1 LPLFLIVEAMTELEY
16 ILKQVKF
23 FHYKGW
29 ETGELRKCVDMLPK
43 LSREELLALYR
54 SRWVS
59 EGDPIKENIFNI
71 LFKDKVGK
79 REQRIRTE
87 DTDALILEFKDKKGG
102 NVSLARKE
110 LRDRYKA
117 GKDKQKIS
125 AAFNSSTKSDQQW
138 VKWQVRKELYGNSGN
153 NGYQWKN
160 RGGNK

>member
-1 LPLFLIVEAMTELEY
+1 MTELEY

-59 EGDPIKENIFNI
+59 EGDPIKENIFNN

-79 REQRIRTE
+79 REQRIKTE

-138 VKWQVRKELYGNSGN
+138 LKWQIRKEQYGYSGLT
-153 NGYQWKN
+153 GKSPT
-160 RGGNK
+160 RVAG

>member
-1 LPLFLIVEAMTELEY
+1 MTEYEY
-16 ILKQVKF
+16 ILKQAKL

-29 ETGELRKCVDMLPK
+29 ESGELRKCVDMLPS

-54 SRWVS
+54 SRWIS
-59 EGDPIKENIFNI
+59 EGDPVKENIFNI

-79 REQRIRTE
+79 REERIKTE

-102 NVSLARKE
+102 SVALARKE

>member
-1 LPLFLIVEAMTELEY
+1 MTELEY

-54 SRWVS
+54 SRWIS

-79 REQRIRTE
+79 REQRIKTE

-138 VKWQVRKELYGNSGN
+138 LKWQIRKEQYGYFGLTGKSPTRVAG
-153 NGYQWKN
+153 
-160 RGGNK
+160 

>member
-1 LPLFLIVEAMTELEY
+1 MTELEY

-79 REQRIRTE
+79 REQRIKTE

-110 LRDRYKA
+110 LRNRYKA

-138 VKWQVRKELYGNSGN
+138 LKWQIRKEQYGYSGLT
-153 NGYQWKN
+153 GKSPT
-160 RGGNK
+160 RVAG

>member
-1 LPLFLIVEAMTELEY
+1 MTELEY

-110 LRDRYKA
+110 LRDRYKS

-138 VKWQVRKELYGNSGN
+138 LKWQIRKEQYGYSGLT
-153 NGYQWKN
+153 GKSPT
-160 RGGNK
+160 RVAG

>member
-1 LPLFLIVEAMTELEY
+1 MTELEY

-54 SRWVS
+54 SRWIS

-79 REQRIRTE
+79 REQRIKTE

-138 VKWQVRKELYGNSGN
+138 LKWQIRKEQYGYSGLT
-153 NGYQWKN
+153 GKSPT
-160 RGGNK
+160 RVVG

>member
-1 LPLFLIVEAMTELEY
+1 MTELEY

-59 EGDPIKENIFNI
+59 EGDSIKENIFNI

-79 REQRIRTE
+79 REQRIKTE

-138 VKWQVRKELYGNSGN
+138 LKWQIRKEQYGYSGLT
-153 NGYQWKN
+153 GKSPT
-160 RGGNK
+160 RVVG

>member
-1 LPLFLIVEAMTELEY
+1 MTELEY

-54 SRWVS
+54 SRWIS

-138 VKWQVRKELYGNSGN
+138 LKWQIRKEQYGYSGLT
-153 NGYQWKN
+153 GKSPT
-160 RGGNK
+160 RVAG

>member
-138 VKWQVRKELYGNSGN
+138 LKWQIRKEQYGYSGLT
-153 NGYQWKN
+153 GKSPT
-160 RGGNK
+160 RVAG

>member
-1 LPLFLIVEAMTELEY
+1 MPLFLIVEAMTELEY

-54 SRWVS
+54 SRWIS

-79 REQRIRTE
+79 REQRIKTE

-138 VKWQVRKELYGNSGN
+138 LKWQIRKEQYGYSGLT
-153 NGYQWKN
+153 GKSPT
-160 RGGNK
+160 RVVG

>member
-1 LPLFLIVEAMTELEY
+1 MTELEY

-71 LFKDKVGK
+71 LFKDMVGK
-79 REQRIRTE
+79 REQRIKTE

-138 VKWQVRKELYGNSGN
+138 LKWQIRKEQYGYSGLT
-153 NGYQWKN
+153 GKSPT
-160 RGGNK
+160 RVAG

>member
-1 LPLFLIVEAMTELEY
+1 MPLFLIVEAMTELEY

-43 LSREELLALYR
+43 LSRAELLALYR

-138 VKWQVRKELYGNSGN
+138 LKWQIRKEQYGYSGLT
-153 NGYQWKN
+153 GKSPT
-160 RGGNK
+160 RVAG

>member
-1 LPLFLIVEAMTELEY
+1 MTELEY

-79 REQRIRTE
+79 REQRIKTE

-138 VKWQVRKELYGNSGN
+138 LKWQIRKEQYGYSGLT
-153 NGYQWKN
+153 GKSPT
-160 RGGNK
+160 RVAG

>member
-1 LPLFLIVEAMTELEY
+1 MPLFLIVEAMTELEY

-54 SRWVS
+54 SRWIS

-138 VKWQVRKELYGNSGN
+138 LKWQIRKEQYGYSGLT
-153 NGYQWKN
+153 GKTPT
-160 RGGNK
+160 RVAG

>member
-1 LPLFLIVEAMTELEY
+1 MPLFLIVEAMTELEY

-54 SRWVS
+54 SRWIS

-138 VKWQVRKELYGNSGN
+138 LKWQIRKEQYGYSGLT
-153 NGYQWKN
+153 GKSPT
-160 RGGNK
+160 RVAG

>member
-1 LPLFLIVEAMTELEY
+1 MTELEY

-54 SRWVS
+54 SRWIS

-79 REQRIRTE
+79 REQRIKTE

-138 VKWQVRKELYGNSGN
+138 LKWQIRKEQYGYSGLT
-153 NGYQWKN
+153 GKSPT
-160 RGGNK
+160 RVAG

>member
-1 LPLFLIVEAMTELEY
+1 MTELEY
-16 ILKQVKF
+16 ILTQVKF

-54 SRWVS
+54 SRWIS

-79 REQRIRTE
+79 REQRIKTE

-138 VKWQVRKELYGNSGN
+138 LKWQIRKEQYGYSGLT
-153 NGYQWKN
+153 GKSPT
-160 RGGNK
+160 RVAG

>member
-1 LPLFLIVEAMTELEY
+1 MTELEY

-43 LSREELLALYR
+43 LSWEELLALYR

-138 VKWQVRKELYGNSGN
+138 LKWQIRKEQYGYSGLT
-153 NGYQWKN
+153 GKSPT
-160 RGGNK
+160 RVAG

>member
-1 LPLFLIVEAMTELEY
+1 MTELEY

-59 EGDPIKENIFNI
+59 EGDSIKENIFNI

-79 REQRIRTE
+79 REQRIKTE

-138 VKWQVRKELYGNSGN
+138 LKWQIRKEQYGYSGLT
-153 NGYQWKN
+153 GKSPT
-160 RGGNK
+160 RVAG

>member
-1 LPLFLIVEAMTELEY
+1 MPLFLIVEAMTELEY

-79 REQRIRTE
+79 REQRIKTE

-138 VKWQVRKELYGNSGN
+138 LKWQIRKEQYGYSGLT
-153 NGYQWKN
+153 GK
-160 RGGNK
+160 

>member
-1 LPLFLIVEAMTELEY
+1 MTELEY

-43 LSREELLALYR
+43 LSRAELLALYR

-79 REQRIRTE
+79 REQRIKTE

-138 VKWQVRKELYGNSGN
+138 LKWQIRKEQYGYFGLTGKSPTRVAG
-153 NGYQWKN
+153 
-160 RGGNK
+160 